1 MILLT
6 HPAQID
12 QVDKDLGKSYMIQE
26 KIIKNLQLIVRVACT
41 VGCQWGSHVPIP
53 NWGHCIWRAFIN
65 QLCKSGLDPI
75 DCKSS

>member
-41 VGCQWGSHVPIP
+41 VGCQ
-53 NWGHCIWRAFIN
+53 
-65 QLCKSGLDPI
+65 
-75 DCKSS
+75 